1 MVSAVEL
8 LSLAIGTLLG
18 LLFVFLAGLG
28 KLLPSHPMHGVLS
41 ATFEKVVGPFFGLRT
56 ASAAGLLRLLIGAAE
71 FSAGLVFL
79 TVFLGE
85 LLGSGLP
92 TKMKPEAD
100 ALLLCA
106 VMGMVNIMTGALV
119 FHWLVDQEVKKI
131 VPYVVFLLLL
141 IGLLAERLEVTDFE
155 ALSENWLRFLYT
167 FPCICLAGLML
178 SLACAAKYGTSLA
191 EIQKQNE
198 DIEKMREQLLS
209 K

>member
-1 MVSAVEL
+1 MVSAVGL

-18 LLFVFLAGLG
+18 LLFVLVAGLG
-28 KLLPSHPMHGVLS
+28 KLLPGHPMHGVLS
-41 ATFEKVVGPFFGLRT
+41 ATFEKVIGPFFGLGT
-56 ASAAGLLRLLIGAAE
+56 ASARRLRLLIGAAE

-79 TVFLGE
+79 LVFWGE
-85 LLGSGLP
+85 LVPGLSP
-92 TKMKPEAD
+92 KTKPEAD

-106 VMGMVNIMTGALV
+106 VMGMINIMAGALV

-131 VPYVVFLLLL
+131 LPYFVFLFLLS
-141 IGLLAERLEVTDFE
+141 GLLAERLQVTDFE
-155 ALSENWLRFLYT
+155 ALSENWVRFLYT
-167 FPCICLAGLML
+167 FPCVCVAGLML
-178 SLACAAKYGTSLA
+178 SLALAAKCGTSLA

>member
-92 TKMKPEAD
+92 TKR
-100 ALLLCA
+100 
-106 VMGMVNIMTGALV
+106 
-119 FHWLVDQEVKKI
+119 I

-155 ALSENWLRFLYT
+155 ALSENWLRFLCT